1 MLDAHR
7 RHRTSNMEKAILAA
21 GLLTLLAVP
30 STALAQAGD
39 PEPQNAA
46 EQTIQPGDVIR
57 LRIWREP
64 DMSGEFQVDE
74 GGLVI
79 FPRIGEYRVLEDT
92 PTSLEATLLQEYLR
106 YLRNPTIEITILR
119 RVQVRGAVRNPGLY
133 PVDPTLTLS
142 DVIAVAGGA
151 TPNGDPKKIELFRDG
166 LKLTTL
172 LNANTT
178 IAESPIRSGDQIF
191 VPERSWFSRNT
202 GLVATGITATVSV
215 ILALVISR

>member
-1 MLDAHR
+1 MQ
-7 RHRTSNMEKAILAA
+7 KVILAV
-21 GLLTLLAVP
+21 GLLTVLAVP
-30 STALAQAGD
+30 STARAQASD
-39 PEPQNAA
+39 PEPRNPL
-46 EQTIQPGDVIR
+46 EQTIMPGDVIR

-64 DMSGEFQVDE
+64 EMSGEYQVDE
-74 GGLVI
+74 GGLVV

-92 PTSLEATLLQEYLR
+92 PGTLEATLLEEYRR

-133 PVDPTLTLS
+133 PVDPTITLS

-151 TPNGDPKKIELFRDG
+151 TPNGDPNKIELFRDG
-166 LKLTTL
+166 VKITTL

-191 VPERSWFSRNT
+191 VPERSWISRNT
-202 GLVATGITATVSV
+202 GMFAAGLSAIVSLT
-215 ILALVISR
+215 IALAIR